1 MTKGDPVRMNQR
13 HGSRTLHPERDG
25 HSGATGRRG
34 TSAKLLPAVG
44 LVGAGFV
51 LFALQLSL
59 AGYALLAASVVAAW
73 FVDRPLFRDLL
84 LVGGGVTI
92 ISAVPITTDIGF
104 AHMLQMGTA
113 MILAVGLPYMVSRF
127 VYRDHAI
134 RFPVLTGQRWT
145 RVEWWYLAAVVAIG
159 YFLLPVY
166 MINTGVYQNWPDVS
180 DPGGVARLFLGTN
193 ALGIWD
199 ELFFI
204 CTCFALF
211 RRHFPDWQANLLQAV
226 LFTSFLYEL
235 GFHSWGPLIIF
246 PFALVQAWIFKLTKS
261 LSYIVTVHL
270 LFDFVLFLVLVHAHN
285 RAWLDIFFY

>member
-1 MTKGDPVRMNQR
+1 MRTNQR
-13 HGSRTLHPERDG
+13 HGSAAAKSQPYADSDAAG
-25 HSGATGRRG
+25 WPGN
-34 TSAKLLPAVG
+34 SAKLLPAV
-44 LVGAGFV
+44 LV
-51 LFALQLSL
+51 
-59 AGYALLAASVVAAW
+59 AASAVLLFVGQLDLPGYGLLLVAVVLAY
-73 FVDRPLFRDLL
+73 FIDRPLFRDLL
-84 LVGGGVTI
+84 LVAGGMTI
-92 ISAVPITTDIGF
+92 ISAVPITTDIGLV
-104 AHMLQMGTA
+104 HMLQMGTA
-113 MILAVGLPYMVSRF
+113 MVLAVALPYLVSRF
-127 VYRDHAI
+127 VYQEHTI

-145 RVEWWYLAAVVAIG
+145 RVEWWYLVAVVVIG

-261 LSYIVTVHL
+261 LSYIVSVHL
-270 LFDFVLFLVLVHAHN
+270 LFDLVLFLVLVHAHN